1 MADISF
7 SCTHC
12 SQHLEAPPDMA
23 GMALECPSCN
33 REIMV
38 PKPALRARPPAAP
51 GAVPTRPTAPAA
63 PLPIS
68 PALAS
73 AAAPATRSAVGVTC
87 PSCGAGAAAD
97 AVLCI
102 QCGYHFAKKKKLVT
116 REGGAAASSFA
127 GGAKNFPAIAGLIA
141 LIVLAVVFILYRL
154 LQS

>member
-38 PKPALRARPPAAP
+38 PKPALRARPP
-51 GAVPTRPTAPAA
+51 GAVPVRPTVPA
-63 PLPIS
+63 S
-68 PALAS
+68 PPATAH
-73 AAAPATRSAVGVTC
+73 ATVHATAPATRSATSVPC
-87 PSCGAGAAAD
+87 PSCGASAAAD
-97 AVLCI
+97 AVLCV

-116 REGGAAASSFA
+116 REGGAATSSFA
-127 GGAKNFPAIAGLIA
+127 GGAKNLPAIAGLIA
-141 LIVLAVVFILYRL
+141 LIVLAIGFILYRL
-154 LQS
+154 LHS